1 MDFSRLRHRIV
12 FLSPCSSITNELGEN
27 VPVWIPYKP
36 GINPDLRIDT
46 DTEIYITADYT
57 GNASLITVDGIPYA
71 HPISL
76 KEFEV
81 WANVSPTTGREYEE
95 AQKLR
100 AETTYSITTRYFTDI
115 KPDCK
120 ILFRGRI
127 LNIVSVLNV
136 GEMNTELKI
145 VAAEMITNAESF

>member
-1 MDFSRLRHRIV
+1 M
-12 FLSPCSSITNELGEN
+12 
-27 VPVWIPYKP
+27 
-36 GINPDLRIDT
+36 
-46 DTEIYITADYT
+46 
-57 GNASLITVDGIPYA
+57 
-71 HPISL
+71 ISL